1 MNMKIIDELKELQP
15 NTDWQAMWTKMKTT
29 GISNKNLILAFE
41 DAKNKILS
49 LSQQKDNA
57 ELIKDLKEKINKLN
71 DIIVNKKDI
80 LTSQQKT
87 YIINEKVTTEYYIE
101 KLEEMDAA
109 KREVVYEEQ

>member
-1 MNMKIIDELKELQP
+1 MNMKIVNELKELQP
-15 NTDWQAMWTKMKTT
+15 NTDWQAMWAKMKTT

-49 LSQQKDNA
+49 LNQQKDNA

-71 DIIVNKKDI
+71 DIIINQKDS
-80 LTSQQKT
+80 LTTKQKNH
-87 YIINEKVTTEYYIE
+87 IINEKVTTEYYIE
-101 KLEEMDAA
+101 KLEEMDTA